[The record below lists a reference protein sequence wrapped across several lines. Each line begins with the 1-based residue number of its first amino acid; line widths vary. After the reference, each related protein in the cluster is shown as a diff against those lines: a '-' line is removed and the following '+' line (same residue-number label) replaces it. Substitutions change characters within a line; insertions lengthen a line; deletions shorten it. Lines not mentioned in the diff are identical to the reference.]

1 MKTPIAFTLCATL
14 ALAVTA
20 CSHKPAACRGR
31 QDYSE
36 MKSLKLGNAQSDAR
50 IAYSKRD
57 FRFIAVKGFT
67 LQIPGVENAIGLKRE
82 YGLKIIPGTGDA
94 LCSKEQGILI
104 ENTKKYAEAYNREML
119 HMLRNNADFSK

>member
-1 MKTPIAFTLCATL
+1 MKTPIVFALSAALGL
-14 ALAVTA
+14 AATA

-67 LQIPGVENAIGLKRE
+67 LQVPGVDHAIRLE
-82 YGLKIIPGTGDA
+82 QDYGLKIIPGTGMLFVA
-94 LCSKEQGILI
+94 K
-104 ENTKKYAEAYNREML
+104 NREY
-119 HMLRNNADFSK
+119 